1 MHHLIIII
9 LLIKMGL
16 MFIFLCILCV
26 VQLLNADLDCMG
38 FLSIS
43 LKKRGVALTLILD
56 PLQRLCGPM
65 VGKPRCNLKNRIW

>member
-26 VQLLNADLDCMG
+26 VQLLNADLDCK
-38 FLSIS
+38 FIC
-43 LKKRGVALTLILD
+43 LKKKGGGVDIDFGPPTA
-56 PLQRLCGPM
+56 PLWTHGWETQVQPE
-65 VGKPRCNLKNRIW
+65 K

>member
-1 MHHLIIII
+1 
-9 LLIKMGL
+9 MGL

-43 LKKRGVALTLILD
+43 LKNPLIFGPPTA
-56 PLQRLCGPM
+56 PLWTHGWETQVQPE
-65 VGKPRCNLKNRIW
+65 K